1 MKKGL
6 LLLAFCAFA
15 FTGLQAQTTETEA
28 EEQNV
33 ERSLEQDRIGIAT
46 DDLPEM
52 VRRSIHEGDE
62 VRDLRIAEAYQV
74 TNDEGELHYEI
85 HFDRDGERVTKKYD
99 AQGNEVR
106 ED

>member
-6 LLLAFCAFA
+6 LLIALCAFA
-15 FTGLQAQTTETEA
+15 FTGLQAQTTETEV
-28 EEQNV
+28 EEHNV
-33 ERSLEQDRIGIAT
+33 EMGHDQDRIRIAT

-62 VRDLRIAEAYQV
+62 VRDLRIAEAYQI
-74 TNDEGELHYEI
+74 TNDEGELHYEV